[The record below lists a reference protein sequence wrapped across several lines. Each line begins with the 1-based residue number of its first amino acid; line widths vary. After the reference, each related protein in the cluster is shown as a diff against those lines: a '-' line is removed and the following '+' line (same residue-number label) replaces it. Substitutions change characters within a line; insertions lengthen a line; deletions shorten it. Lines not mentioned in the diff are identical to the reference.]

1 MLQRLKEI
9 AKVTSVPI
17 KQLMKKDSDDESE
30 IEEIA
35 QIENKQI
42 GKEK

>member
-1 MLQRLKEI
+1 M
-9 AKVTSVPI
+9 PI